1 MIKIYYCEAWNY
13 YPRAASLAEMIQL
26 MCDLP
31 IEIIPGEKGEFT
43 VWFNNEIIAQKK
55 LTFPSFPA
63 IVEEI
68 KRRLSWEYNES

>member
-1 MIKIYYCEAWNY
+1 
-13 YPRAASLAEMIQL
+13 MIQL

-31 IEIIPGEKGEFT
+31 IEIISGEKGEFT
-43 VWFNNEIIAQKK
+43 VWFNDEIIAQKK

-68 KRRLSWEYNES
+68 KRRLS